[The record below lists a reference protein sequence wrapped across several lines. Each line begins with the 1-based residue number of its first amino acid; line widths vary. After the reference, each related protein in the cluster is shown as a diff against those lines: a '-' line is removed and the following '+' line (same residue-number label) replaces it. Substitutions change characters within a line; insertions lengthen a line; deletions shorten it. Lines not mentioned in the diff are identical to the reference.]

1 MQTMGR
7 PWASWDPR
15 TTRMVGRSFLVAV
28 AVILVALVFLVVG
41 PSIPNGF
48 NFDGRAYW
56 GFPRDPIYAG
66 PGTANGYGIYR
77 YSPIFVP
84 LMSAFTLLSWQL
96 FAVAWV
102 AFLFAVY
109 VWMVG
114 PDWLV
119 LLAFPPVIFEIYM
132 GNVHLLLAAAI
143 VLGFRYPAAWS
154 FVLLTKVTPGIGLLW
169 FAVRREWR
177 SLAIATGVTAAI
189 AAVGFVLAPG
199 AWRDWLRSLADTAPS
214 VGPNVWAI
222 PLALRLAVG
231 AVLIIWGART
241 DRRWTVVVGSML
253 ALPTLWMHSLSM
265 LVGVVALHRGLPEHA
280 GSSTSWIREYLPAR
294 FRQPTPNPAPDPA

>member
-15 TTRMVGRSFLVAV
+15 TTRMVGRSLLIAF

-84 LMSAFTLLSWQL
+84 IMTAFTLLSWQL

-199 AWRDWLRSLADTAPS
+199 RVAGLAAFAGRHGAIGRPERVGHPAGPAAGRRRRAHRLGRPHQPALDGRGRLDAGAAYLVDAQPVDAGRRRGAP
-214 VGPNVWAI
+214 PRPAR
-222 PLALRLAVG
+222 PRRLLYLLDPRVPAG
-231 AVLIIWGART
+231 AV
-241 DRRWTVVVGSML
+241 
-253 ALPTLWMHSLSM
+253 P
-265 LVGVVALHRGLPEHA
+265 
-280 GSSTSWIREYLPAR
+280 PA
-294 FRQPTPNPAPDPA
+294 ADPDPA

>member
-1 MQTMGR
+1 VQTMGR

-15 TTRMVGRSFLVAV
+15 TTRLVGRSFLVAV
-28 AVILVALVFLVVG
+28 ALILIALVFLVVG

-77 YSPIFVP
+77 YSPVFVP
-84 LMSAFTLLSWQL
+84 LMTAFTLLPWQL

-102 AFLFAVY
+102 GFLFAVY

-114 PDWLV
+114 PDWLI

-177 SLAIATGVTAAI
+177 SLAMAAGVTAAI
-189 AAVGFVLAPG
+189 VVIGFMLAPG
-199 AWRDWLRSLADTAPS
+199 AWLDWLRSLADTAPS
-214 VGPNVWAI
+214 VGPNVIAI
-222 PLALRLAVG
+222 PLALRLGVAT
-231 AVLIIWGART
+231 VLIVWGART

-253 ALPTLWMHSLSM
+253 ALPTLWSHSLSM
-265 LVGVVALHRGLPEHA
+265 LVGVVALHRGLPERA
-280 GSSTSWIREYLPAR
+280 GSSTSWIREHLPTR
-294 FRQPTPNPAPDPA
+294 YRQTTPNPV